1 MPRKPTT
8 KLQPQQE
15 PPASREP
22 GDEEERKPF
31 PPQRGWKHDNLAG
44 VEQLFYSDSEKGI
57 YEAWF
62 KFRDG
67 KPPQKVF
74 DFLKEKGYRPQG
86 NAPRGGVWPEVEWA
100 WASRTNFET
109 LSQDRLDHERN
120 YRQVVEMML
129 AEKGLTPAQ
138 EQKEPEGIPF

>member
-22 GDEEERKPF
+22 GDEGDRKPF
-31 PPQRGWKHDNLAG
+31 PPQRGWKHDNRAG
-44 VEQLFYSDSEKGI
+44 VERLFYSDTEKGI

-74 DFLKEKGYRPQG
+74 DFLKSNGYQPEP
-86 NAPRGGVWPEVEWA
+86 NAPSGGVWPEVKWA
-100 WASRTNFET
+100 WARPTNFLT
-109 LSQDRLDHERN
+109 LSQDRLQHERN
-120 YRQVVEMML
+120 FDQVVEMML
-129 AEKGLTPAQ
+129 AEKGI
-138 EQKEPEGIPF
+138 EQKQEVDESIHF